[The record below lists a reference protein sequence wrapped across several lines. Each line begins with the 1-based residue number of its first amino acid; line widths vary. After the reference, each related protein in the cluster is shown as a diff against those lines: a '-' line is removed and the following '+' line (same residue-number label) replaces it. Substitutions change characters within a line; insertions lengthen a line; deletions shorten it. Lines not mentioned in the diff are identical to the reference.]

1 MPYFNIIPPFICKT
15 KKTSLHICLLLL
27 FLRKNACCLHN
38 STIIVWAYK
47 FFMHPFFLPH
57 ELHLSESHI
66 QHYWYNYLWSP
77 YTFYIL
83 YSPLCSRCLFIWS
96 SASHMPLLVH
106 SIMLWVAK
114 WVEILE
120 ETETSWTLSLIYQ
133 IQKYLACILRL
144 WCIWQFTSLVIITNH
159 V

>member
-27 FLRKNACCLHN
+27 FLRKIACCLHN
-38 STIIVWAYK
+38 SPITTY
-47 FFMHPFFLPH
+47 

-66 QHYWYNYLWSP
+66 QHYWYNYLWLP

-133 IQKYLACILRL
+133 IQKYRACIL
-144 WCIWQFTSLVIITNH
+144 W
-159 V
+159 